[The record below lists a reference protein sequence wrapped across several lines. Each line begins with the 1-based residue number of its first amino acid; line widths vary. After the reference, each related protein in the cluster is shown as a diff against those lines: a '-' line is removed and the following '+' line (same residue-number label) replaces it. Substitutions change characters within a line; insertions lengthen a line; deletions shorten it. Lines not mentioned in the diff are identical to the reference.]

1 MSELRTDTITASDGT
16 SAVTLTKQ
24 SAAKAWNTFAGN
36 GTVIRDS
43 FNIASLIDDGSGISS
58 HNFVNNM
65 SNTHF
70 TSSSS
75 ASYINNTSNYETYL
89 AMSYV
94 SNLSAT
100 RTTGQ
105 NNIGF
110 WETAFTDPANDA
122 CCSVLGDLA

>member
-1 MSELRTDTITASDGT
+1 MGTLKVDTVVGSDGT
-16 SAVTLTKQ
+16 SPVTLTKQ

-43 FNIASLIDDGSGISS
+43 FNIASLIDDGNGISS

-75 ASYINNTSNYETYL
+75 ASYISNASNYETYL

-110 WETAFTDPANDA
+110 WEGSFTYPANDA